1 MASRQIINFA
11 PGPAK
16 LPEEVLQKAQ
26 DELCNYNKT
35 GVSVME
41 LSHRSSDFTKIINN
55 AENGLR
61 DLLNIPQNYKVLFMQ
76 GGGNGQFSAVP
87 LNLMN
92 LKEGSTADYI
102 VTGSWSAKAAKEADK
117 YGKVNMVLPKQE
129 DYIGIPDQ
137 CMWNLNPGAS
147 YVYYCANETIHG
159 VEFHDIPETNGV
171 PLVCDMSSNIL
182 SRPVDISKFG
192 VIYAGAQ
199 KNIGCAGVTLV
210 IIRDDLLGHA
220 MPVCP
225 VIFDYKIQAGNNSCY
240 NTPPTFSIYIMGLVF
255 KWLKAQGGAQAMA
268 KLNQRK
274 ASMIYDLVDNS
285 NGFYVSPVDVK
296 SRSFMNIPIRI
307 KNGDE
312 HLEKI
317 FLDEALKQDMIQL
330 KGHRSVG
337 GIRVSLYN
345 AITMTE
351 TEKLAV
357 FMTKFRNNHQ

>member
-16 LPEEVLQKAQ
+16 LPGEVLKKAQ
-26 DELCNYNKT
+26 DELCNYNNT

-41 LSHRSSDFTKIINN
+41 LSHRSSDFTKILNN
-55 AENGLR
+55 TENTLR

-76 GGGNGQFSAVP
+76 GGGNGQFAAVP

-92 LKEGSTADYI
+92 LKEGCSADYI
-102 VTGSWSAKAAKEADK
+102 VTGSWSAKAAKEAEK
-117 YGKVNMVLPKQE
+117 YGKVNMVLPKR
-129 DYIGIPDQ
+129 DGFTGIPDQ
-137 CMWNLNPGAS
+137 STWNLNPDAS

-159 VEFHDIPETNGV
+159 VEFHDVPETNGV

-182 SRPVDISKFG
+182 SRCIDVSKFG
-192 VIYAGAQ
+192 MIYAGAQ

-220 MPVCP
+220 MPFCP
-225 VIFDYKIQAGNNSCY
+225 VIFDYKVQAGNNSCY

-255 KWLKAQGGAQAMA
+255 EWLKAQGGTEAMA
-268 KLNQRK
+268 ERNNKK
-274 ASMIYDLVDNS
+274 ASMIYNLIDHS
-285 NGFYVSPVDVK
+285 NGFYVSPVEVK
-296 SRSFMNIPIRI
+296 MRSFMNIPIRI

-312 HLEKI
+312 QLEKQ
-317 FLDEALKQDMIQL
+317 FLDEALKQGMIQL

-337 GIRVSLYN
+337 GLRVSLYN
-345 AITMTE
+345 AITIDE
-351 TEKLAV
+351 TEKLVA
-357 FMTKFRNNHQ
+357 FMSQFQANHD